1 MRRLATFSLVL
12 SAVVML
18 LPGFSYAGKLEAHA
32 YFHENAAPISLYH
45 HFKRPS
51 WSHDKERTQ
60 PVAFYM
66 QTGSLRTNVKRI
78 ATRYGWYHVVWGVP
92 NDYDWLGKTR
102 IHGISLADAF
112 AKMLDRYPLQAVFY
126 HGNHVLAIMPRTLK

>member
-1 MRRLATFSLVL
+1 MRRLATCSLVL
-12 SAVVML
+12 SAAVMS
-18 LPGFSYAGKLEAHA
+18 LPGLSYAGKLEAHEH
-32 YFHENAAPISLYH
+32 FHENAAPIRIHH

-51 WSHDKERTQ
+51 WSQSKEHTQ

-66 QTGSLRTNVKRI
+66 QTGSLRANVKRI
-78 ATRYGWYHVVWGVP
+78 AAHYGWYNVVWGVP

-102 IHGISLADAF
+102 IHGSSLADAF